1 MRGQPGGGILGEGGD
16 IVNDERDTECIGITE
31 IIFRNLMRSSD
42 QISEIDKIE
51 PVLRKIHLVQ
61 KSSHR
66 MQSERWVQTYYIS
79 ENLGEILAMPWASC
93 RILSLRLS
101 FCGSCCYA
109 WFGNFCCTGDSRRW
123 KLISEMHFVWKQ
135 NQFDHESQIL
145 LFRIYSANHKR
156 YLHQFRMILNMRG
169 TGDLLWRK
177 ERKAEC
183 WSSWS

>member
-66 MQSERWVQTYYIS
+66 MQSER
-79 ENLGEILAMPWASC
+79 
-93 RILSLRLS
+93 
-101 FCGSCCYA
+101 
-109 WFGNFCCTGDSRRW
+109 
-123 KLISEMHFVWKQ
+123 
-135 NQFDHESQIL
+135 
-145 LFRIYSANHKR
+145 
-156 YLHQFRMILNMRG
+156 
-169 TGDLLWRK
+169 
-177 ERKAEC
+177 
-183 WSSWS
+183 